1 MIKRA
6 TQVALLSVLG
16 LALTSLWSCSIRRG
30 PEYWFVDSLVKVF
43 PDDPAGTGGL
53 ESAVFQGAR
62 NSHVSIQ
69 LALRASRPVGDL
81 TVDALALTGPGQPI
95 DTTRVRWVE
104 YVVVTTNTQNTPE
117 SELLRRAPALFP
129 DALFTE
135 FPITLKKN
143 QTRSVWITIHVPKE
157 QEPGEYKGVLRL
169 RQGTETV
176 ANVPYKLEVFKAT
189 VPTPIPLA
197 INNYLNLSESHL
209 EQFHSCSRGSGPW
222 WKLIANYARFWADY
236 YQTAI
241 SANAVS
247 LAKPEVSDGRLTYN
261 FNDFERY
268 VETWEAAGVK
278 GQIDGGNLMER
289 ERRRDATIMTESWVV
304 ENGKPVLRSIPWD
317 DPRAQQ
323 FLNTFLPALY
333 NRLQELGWKDKYI
346 QGIMDEPNQWEIPA
360 FLDAAA
366 KVRKYMPGVKTIEP
380 VGLRQDVGFMKKT
393 VDIWVPLLGTFD
405 EKLDLLQKHISDD
418 NGEIWFYT
426 CLSPRGRYP
435 NRFVD
440 TSLTRV
446 RLLHW
451 INYKWNFTGFLHW
464 GGNFWGP
471 EPLKDTQPVINEG
484 RTYLPPGDAF
494 ITYPARMSLY
504 SSIRL
509 EQMREGIEDYGL
521 LKELDAKNRER
532 AQQIAGE
539 AVTTFVDYV
548 RDPREFRAIQRKLLE
563 AE

>member
-1 MIKRA
+1 
-6 TQVALLSVLG
+6 
-16 LALTSLWSCSIRRG
+16 
-30 PEYWFVDSLVKVF
+30 VKVF
-43 PDDPAGTGGL
+43 PDDPAGKDRL
-53 ESAVFQGAR
+53 EPAVFQTAR

-81 TVDALALTGPGQPI
+81 YVDALALTGPGQPI
-95 DTTRVRWVE
+95 DTTQVRWVE

-143 QTRSVWITIHVPKE
+143 QTRSVWITIHVPKG

-176 ANVPYKLEVFKAT
+176 ANVPYTLEVFGAT

-222 WKLIANYARFWADY
+222 WDLIANYARFWAGY

-247 LAKPEVSDGRLTYN
+247 LAKPEVSAGRLTYN

-317 DPRAQQ
+317 DPRSQQ
-323 FLNTFLPALY
+323 FLNAFLPALY
-333 NRLQELGWKDKYI
+333 KRLQELGWTRKYI

-405 EKLDLLQKHISDD
+405 EKLDLLQKHISEDQ
-418 NGEIWFYT
+418 GEIWFYT

-440 TSLTRV
+440 TSLTKV

-471 EPLKDTQPVINEG
+471 KPLQDTQPVINEG

-494 ITYPARMSLY
+494 ITYPARMGLY

-521 LKELDAKNRER
+521 LKELDAKNRQR

-548 RDPREFRAIQRKLLE
+548 RDPREFRAIQRKVLE